1 MRLAHALRDADE
13 ADVRAALLG
22 AAAEVQAVR
31 HVRAAGGNVAGEAA
45 ALLAKKSLKKKNR
58 HVLVSFPQF
67 STFFWFFFRCPT
79 YGGKKVDAV

>member
-1 MRLAHALRDADE
+1 
-13 ADVRAALLG
+13 
-22 AAAEVQAVR
+22 
-31 HVRAAGGNVAGEAA
+31 VRAAGGNVAGEAA